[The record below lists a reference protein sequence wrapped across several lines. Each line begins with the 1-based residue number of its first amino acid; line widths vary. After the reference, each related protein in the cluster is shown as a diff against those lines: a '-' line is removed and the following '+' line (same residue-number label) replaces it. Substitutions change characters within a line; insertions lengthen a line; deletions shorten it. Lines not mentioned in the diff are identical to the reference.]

1 MFQRFANGQ
10 IETLKAF
17 SKKDLAL
24 TEKLKSEL
32 DIIGLT
38 SDWSMNMLAPAK
50 VTLNNAETL
59 DFATVRDSK
68 QSPIGY
74 YVDHFKRLIFIDEIE
89 KIEPS
94 QYGISKEIREKAK

>member
-59 DFATVRDSK
+59 DFATVRVSK

-94 QYGISKEIREKAK
+94 QYGI